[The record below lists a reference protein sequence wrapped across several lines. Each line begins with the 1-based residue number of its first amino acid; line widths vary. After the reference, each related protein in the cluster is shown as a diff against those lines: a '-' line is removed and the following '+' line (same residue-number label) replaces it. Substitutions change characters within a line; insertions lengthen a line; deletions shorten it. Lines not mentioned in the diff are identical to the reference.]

1 MRCRIGCGVYFD
13 NADAGSGVNEVDATQ
28 PVFTGNTGAEA
39 RFKQRDLRV
48 ISFTVGCAQRRHQKF
63 IPAQTTDNIV
73 LLFLF
78 GQTLAHFYQELVAS
92 LVAVTIVNQLEI
104 IQIDERDDG
113 VTLKVPRRGKQ
124 RGQIFKMARRLGKP
138 VRASV

>member
-1 MRCRIGCGVYFD
+1 MG
-13 NADAGSGVNEVDATQ
+13 
-28 PVFTGNTGAEA
+28 
-39 RFKQRDLRV
+39 L
-48 ISFTVGCAQRRHQKF
+48 AQRRDQKF

-104 IQIDERDDG
+104 IQIDKRDDG
-113 VTLKVPRRGKQ
+113 VTLQVPGQ
-124 RGQIFKMARRLGKP
+124 RKEGGQIFKNGATVG
-138 VRASV
+138 